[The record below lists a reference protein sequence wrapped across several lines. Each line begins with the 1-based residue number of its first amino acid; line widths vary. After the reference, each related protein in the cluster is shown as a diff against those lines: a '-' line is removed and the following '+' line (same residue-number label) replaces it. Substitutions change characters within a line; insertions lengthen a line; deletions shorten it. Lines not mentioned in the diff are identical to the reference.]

1 MLKPFKDFF
10 EKLTTTRKIDTSLS
24 QIERMIESNHA
35 KAHIS
40 SNIKNRSNVKY
51 DAKITHDPQ
60 KNRYN
65 ITVTKNKKPF
75 KAASPQV
82 HLTTGDYP
90 PKEFIAAV
98 LKLHDEFHR
107 TPKSQPRKKISITRP
122 KTFTP
127 DENRLTIKTWGKK

>member
-40 SNIKNRSNVKY
+40 NITKRSNVKY
-51 DAKITHDPQ
+51 VANITHDPQ

-65 ITVTKNKKPF
+65 ITVTKNGKPF
-75 KAASPQV
+75 TTASSQV
-82 HLTTGDYP
+82 HLTTGNYSP
-90 PKEFIAAV
+90 QRFTAAV
-98 LKLHDEFHR
+98 LKLHDEFYR